1 MLIAVVMQHSFFS
14 ALEFHSQSSP
24 MLGRWEILGGKVD
37 TSSLYGRTIPMD
49 LVLRLVQWRK
59 AAGMSRKS
67 RICMGLEPGLPR
79 RTGMQR
85 GMRSADGRAELVN
98 ASPMFCQVAL
108 VLHCSTCC
116 V

>member
-1 MLIAVVMQHSFFS
+1 MFIAAVMQYSFFS

-37 TSSLYGRTIPMD
+37 TSPLHGRTIPMD

-67 RICMGLEPGLPR
+67 RICMGLERGL
-79 RTGMQR
+79 
-85 GMRSADGRAELVN
+85 
-98 ASPMFCQVAL
+98 ASEDWHAQGDAQC
-108 VLHCSTCC
+108 
-116 V
+116 